1 MSLCDSLAYAEMR
14 LIFAKMLFHF
24 DLELV
29 DKKKDWTGQ
38 QKVFTVWAKT
48 PLEVRLH
55 PVKREI

>member
-1 MSLCDSLAYAEMR
+1 MR
-14 LIFAKMLFHF
+14 LIFAKVLFHF